1 MKIWID
7 KRKLTKESL
16 NVEENYKNLVNQVK
30 LELMHA
36 MNKEIEQ

>member
-16 NVEENYKNLVNQVK
+16 NVEENYKNLVNPVK
-30 LELMHA
+30 LELMLA